1 MKNDRKPFIVETDL
15 GNIKVYGTEFNVK
28 RYSADRQLK
37 ATLVEGSIGFSND
50 HVAELKLQ
58 PGYQLSLTEGKSEP
72 TVEKVKVYNEIAW
85 KDQRFCFENRTLESI
100 VRDMERWYNVKIV
113 FEDPVLKQLQFSGS
127 LSRYGEIET
136 LLHFFEESADITF
149 EIDHHTITVKRK

>member
-1 MKNDRKPFIVETDL
+1 MVWLNSDSRLKIPTAFVGNERRVFLSGEAYFDVVKNDRKPFIVETDL

-50 HVAELKLQ
+50 QVAELKLQ
-58 PGYQLSLTEGKSEP
+58 PGYQLSLIEGISEP

-113 FEDPVLKQLQFSGS
+113 SED
-127 LSRYGEIET
+127 R
-136 LLHFFEESADITF
+136 
-149 EIDHHTITVKRK
+149 

>member
-1 MKNDRKPFIVETDL
+1 MVKFRFAVENSDGL
-15 GNIKVYGTEFNVK
+15 CGKRNIKVYGTEFNVK

-72 TVEKVKVYNEIAW
+72 TVEKVKVYNTCLSAEGKIDEAGL
-85 KDQRFCFENRTLESI
+85 KKAALAVKVATVKLGIHRELGLDSIVTVPYSEDDILRIENFAEELATENRTI
-100 VRDMERWYNVKIV
+100 IYNG
-113 FEDPVLKQLQFSGS
+113 GS
-127 LSRYGEIET
+127 L
-136 LLHFFEESADITF
+136 
-149 EIDHHTITVKRK
+149 